1 MALVDKY
8 VGKAPNKG
16 LIAKYVGKK
25 PKRGRKRAKGSE

>member
-16 LIAKYVGKK
+16 LVGKYVGKK
-25 PKRGRKRAKGSE
+25 PKKRKRANDGC